1 LHGGKAL
8 PTDSI
13 ARERR
18 GITRYWRVLIVKKT
32 IKGKLYEYQKGII
45 EYLRNFKRQ

>member
-18 GITRYWRVLIVKKT
+18 GITRYWRVLKVKKKQSKENCMNT
-32 IKGKLYEYQKGII
+32 
-45 EYLRNFKRQ
+45 KRE